1 MGESNVLREFSYALC
16 ACFVAVSPMTAAIA
30 QDQSTAAPA
39 AQPATGQ
46 NVAVAGGR
54 SLRVLVAQSEIK
66 SDINLSNVAVATGGG
81 LLGALIGAAVDSA
94 RAKKAEQLITPVRTG
109 MAGVDADAMAIET
122 AKAAFANAQWSTTA
136 EPNFSKDSSP
146 AGKSAY
152 LDSTPNA
159 ETAFVEYTYDLS
171 PTFDALRV
179 VESIQVAAKTVPSAN
194 KPEKR
199 LNPKNLVY
207 AGSIVSVVLL
217 PDAGTDK
224 DVNAAR
230 WAADNG
236 KLARAALEQA
246 FARLKA
252 TTPRLL
258 AMTAADQDALTRD
271 KKNKWI
277 FAGGYRGRPQP
288 TTDGAKLLWTG
299 FGFVHVAP
307 LN

>member
-1 MGESNVLREFSYALC
+1 MA
-16 ACFVAVSPMTAAIA
+16 AAVAQTTA
-30 QDQSTAAPA
+30 TAVPA
-39 AQPATGQ
+39 AQPGTGQ

-81 LLGALIGAAVDSA
+81 MLGALIGAAVDSA

-122 AKAAFANAQWSTTA
+122 AKAAFANAQWNTAA

-152 LDSTPNA
+152 LDTNPNA

-171 PTFDALRV
+171 PTFDALRI

-207 AGSIVSVVLL
+207 SGSVVSVVLL
-217 PDAGTDK
+217 PDAAKDK

-258 AMTAADQDALTRD
+258 AMTSTDQDSLTRD

-288 TTDGAKLLWTG
+288 AADGATLLWTG
-299 FGFVHVAP
+299 GGFVHVAP